1 MDFTLKQ
8 YELLLN
14 IFLNKNYKFISFE
27 NYILK
32 KDKYKNDCFV
42 ILRHDVDDRPENSLQ
57 MAQLESSMG
66 IFGSYYFRAVR
77 CSWNEKIIKEIS
89 SLGHEV
95 GYHYETMDTS
105 NGDIDKAWAEFQY
118 HLKELRKLVDVKT
131 VCMHGSP
138 KSKFDNKEIW
148 NTYDYRAIGL
158 IGEPYYDIPFDI
170 IFYLT
175 DTGRMWDGYKVSIRD
190 KVKQQESWIKRGLTF
205 HSTLDIIDSLNDGVF
220 PKQLMINLHP
230 QRWNVK
236 LYPWFK
242 ELISQNI
249 KNIIKR
255 FILSKKVI
263 EKL

>member
-14 IFLNKNYKFISFE
+14 TFIDKDYKFISFE
-27 NYILK
+27 NYILN
-32 KDKYKNDCFV
+32 KDNYKNDCFV
-42 ILRHDVDDRPENSLQ
+42 ILRHDVDDKPGNSLQ
-57 MAQLESSMG
+57 MAQLESNMG
-66 IFGSYYFRAVR
+66 IFGSYYFRAVQ

-105 NGDIDKAWAEFQY
+105 NGDIEKAWVEFQY

-131 VCMHGSP
+131 ACMHGSP

-148 NTYDYRAIGL
+148 NKYDYRTIGI

-205 HSTLDIIDSLNDGVF
+205 HSTLDIIGSLNDGAL

-236 LYPWFK
+236 LYPWVK
-242 ELISQNI
+242 EFLSQNI

-255 FILSKKVI
+255 FIYLKK
-263 EKL
+263 